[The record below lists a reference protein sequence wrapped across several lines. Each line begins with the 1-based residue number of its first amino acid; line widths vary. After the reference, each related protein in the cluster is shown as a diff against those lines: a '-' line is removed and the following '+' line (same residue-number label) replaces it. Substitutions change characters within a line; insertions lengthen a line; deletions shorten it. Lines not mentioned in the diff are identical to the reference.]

1 MARRLKRPA
10 SDWLL
15 LFLCAFEVS
24 GFGLVAFYD
33 GFSPFALLLC
43 G

>member
-24 GFGLVAFYD
+24 GFGLVAFFD
-33 GFSPFALLLC
+33 GFPPLRCCSV